1 MPVGLSA
8 PYYTQTNPLDKSFSY
23 NFYSYYEVFSKIPP
37 KSPRPR
43 DKSEVGEQFASD
55 SEAELEAPIGAPAFS
70 RRWSGEAA
78 EPLLAEK
85 IKLSPVRR
93 SVSDAA

>member
-1 MPVGLSA
+1 MRKNTHRKAPVRAINRNLKG
-8 PYYTQTNPLDKSFSY
+8 
-23 NFYSYYEVFSKIPP
+23 V
-37 KSPRPR
+37 
-43 DKSEVGEQFASD
+43 FASD
-55 SEAELEAPIGAPAFS
+55 SEAELEAPIGAPAF